1 MYNHL
6 LIYKEEID
14 MSNTALDFQ
23 SMVFALQTYWAGQGC
38 LISEPYY
45 SQVGAGT
52 MNPATYLR
60 VLGPE
65 PWKVGYVEPSVRPD
79 DGRYGINPNRL
90 QQHHQFQVILKPDPG
105 NPQEL
110 YLKSLEAIGINPHE
124 HDIRFVEDNWESPAL
139 SAWGLGWEVWLDG
152 QEITQFTYFQQ
163 AGGIVLDVPAVEITY
178 GLERIAMT
186 LQRVDHF
193 AKIRWN
199 GERTF
204 GDLFQIGEHE
214 HSTYYYEVA
223 DVERMHEMFEILTK
237 EANLAL
243 EKKLVLPAYD
253 NVIKSSHT
261 FNVLDARGA
270 VGFTERQ
277 GLFGRMRDLSR
288 RVAEAY
294 LQQREQ
300 LGFPWMSGAQA
311 PLGFDATV
319 LPEVSEPRSD
329 LLLEIGTEELPVD
342 DLSEGLSQFRTSLTK
357 LLDDVRLSYTKMTVH
372 GTPRRL
378 TALVNGLQTSQA
390 DRVVELKG
398 PPADRA
404 FDAEGK
410 PTKVAEGFARS
421 RNLAVEELKIKD
433 KYVVVELAEP
443 GRTAMALL
451 AEALPTLYAGLKFNK
466 AMRWNASGVSFSRP
480 VRWLTAILGSE
491 VIPFAFAGVQSG
503 RTTRG
508 MRFAADPERVL
519 RTTND
524 YLTYL
529 TEQGIILDPEERR
542 NLIWR
547 RSLELAEKAN
557 GVLADD
563 PTLLDEVTNL
573 VEKPLPL
580 LASFDR
586 RYLESLPAEVLIG
599 VMKKHQRYFPVFT
612 AEGKLTNHFII
623 VRNGEGQGNDLV
635 VDGNLQVVLARF
647 ADAEFFVKS
656 DKARKLEEFVPKL
669 AQLTFQ
675 KQLGS
680 MLDKTQRLEIL
691 TVQIGETIGLS
702 LAEQSE
708 AERVSEL
715 AKADL
720 ATEMVVEMTALQGA
734 MGRYYAG
741 LSGETP
747 EVAQAIFEHYLPRTP
762 EDALPASRPAIA
774 VGIADRLDSIVGLF
788 AVGLAPTGSKDPFA
802 LRRTALGLCQVLIG
816 KGIDFDLRA
825 GLELAGK
832 NLPVA
837 FPADVLQ
844 ACLDFIAG
852 RLKGLLLE
860 RGLRFDVVDAVLKT
874 HAANPAKAVVN
885 AEVLTHWIAQETWNE
900 ILPAYSRSVRI
911 TRDLKEKFTMNP
923 DLLKETEEMALLN
936 AVEESE
942 QRLVGEGSLEAAL
955 NEVKGL
961 VSKIN
966 AFFDKVLV
974 MAEDIQLRQSRLGLL
989 QRIAGLVSPYADL
1002 SALEGF

>member
-1 MYNHL
+1 MP
-6 LIYKEEID
+6 
-14 MSNTALDFQ
+14 NTPLDFQ
-23 SMVFALQTYWAGQGC
+23 SMIFALQTYWAGQGC

-90 QQHHQFQVILKPDPG
+90 QQHHQFQVVLKPDPG

-110 YLKSLEAIGINPHE
+110 YLKSLEAIGIHPHE

-163 AGGIVLDVPAVEITY
+163 AGGIVLEVPAVEITY
-178 GLERIAMT
+178 GLERVAMT
-186 LQRVDHF
+186 LQRVNHF
-193 AKIRWN
+193 TKIRWN

-204 GDLFQIGEHE
+204 GDLFQVAERE

-223 DVERMHEMFEILTK
+223 DVERMHAMFDMLTQ

-261 FNVLDARGA
+261 FNILDARGA

-294 LQQREQ
+294 LQQREEMDY
-300 LGFPWMSGAQA
+300 PWMSSEQPSLA
-311 PLGFDATV
+311 FDTPA
-319 LPEVSEPRSD
+319 LPIVSEARAD

-342 DLSEGLSQFRTSLTK
+342 DLSDALTQLRVSLSK
-357 LLDDVRLSYTKMTVH
+357 LLEEFRLSYSNLNVQ

-378 TALVNGLQTSQA
+378 TALVNGLATGQA
-390 DRVVELKG
+390 DRVVEVKG

-421 RNLAVEELKIKD
+421 RNLAVEDLKVKD
-433 KYVVVELAEP
+433 KYVVVELTEA
-443 GRTAMALL
+443 GKTTMALL
-451 AEALPTLYAGLKFNK
+451 AEALPGLYAGIKFNK

-480 VRWLTAILGSE
+480 VRWLTALLGSE
-491 VIPFAFAGVQSG
+491 VIPFNFAGVQSG

-508 MRFAADPERVL
+508 MRFTAEPERKL
-519 RTTND
+519 RSTGD
-524 YLTYL
+524 YLPYL
-529 TEQGIILDPEERR
+529 ADQGILLHQTERR
-542 NLIWR
+542 ELIWR
-547 RSLELAEKAN
+547 KSLELAEKV
-557 GVLADD
+557 GGTLAED
-563 PTLLDEVTNL
+563 PALLEEVTNL

-580 LASFDR
+580 LASFDP
-586 RYLESLPAEVLIG
+586 RYLDSLPSEVLIG
-599 VMKKHQRYFPVFT
+599 VMKKHQRYFPVLT
-612 AEGKLTNHFII
+612 VDGKLTNYFIL
-623 VRNGEGQGNDLV
+623 VRNGDGQGNDLV

-656 DKARKLEEFVPKL
+656 DRTHKLEEFIPKL
-669 AQLTFQ
+669 SQLTFQ

-680 MLDKTQRLEIL
+680 MFDKTQRIV
-691 TVQIGETIGLS
+691 TMTGKIGEKLGLS
-702 LAEQSE
+702 LAEQTI
-708 AERVSEL
+708 AERVAQL

-720 ATEMVVEMTALQGA
+720 ATEMVVEMTALQGVI
-734 MGRYYAG
+734 GRYYAS

-747 EVAQAIFEHYLPRTP
+747 EVAQAIFEHYLPRTTEDGLP
-762 EDALPASRPAIA
+762 ESKSALT
-774 VGIADRLDSIVGLF
+774 VGIADRLDSIAGLF

-802 LRRTALGLCQVLIG
+802 LRRTALGLCQLLIG
-816 KGIDFDLRA
+816 KGVDFNLKR
-825 GLELAGK
+825 GLELAGAY
-832 NLPVA
+832 LPVP
-837 FPADVLQ
+837 FPEEKLQ

-852 RLKGLLLE
+852 RLKGLLLD
-860 RGLRFDVVDAVLKT
+860 RGFRFDVVDAVLKT
-874 HAANPAKAVVN
+874 QSGNPSRAAEYAK
-885 AEVLTHWIAQETWNE
+885 VLTEWVAQENWNE
-900 ILPAYSRSVRI
+900 ILPAYSRTVRI
-911 TRDLKEKFTMNP
+911 TRDLKEKFVVNP
-923 DLLKETEEMALLN
+923 DLFKEPEELALLK

-942 QRLVGEGSLEAAL
+942 QRLVSEGTLDAVL
-955 NEVKGL
+955 TEVQGL
-961 VSKIN
+961 VSTIN
-966 AFFDKVLV
+966 GFFDKVLV
-974 MAEDIQLRQSRLGLL
+974 MAEDPALRQSRLGLL
-989 QRIAGLVSPYADL
+989 QRIAGLVSPYVDL